1 MLHHRTSKLNGKLR
15 TVKKKKRY
23 HGSTQNA
30 FSFYLSFLNVQH
42 VFPMYQLLCQ
52 ILELNRQ
59 KSTPGVFN
67 TSLRK
72 ETKYNI
78 IRTRLR
84 APDLEKRELPLTK
97 ESGRL
102 QERSE
107 HLAVKLEFGENITR
121 KGYSRSEIQQVQRY
135 THVTKHAWKVAE
147 SYTVGISSE
156 KLRGVVNWA
165 KSWTGYKG

>member
-1 MLHHRTSKLNGKLR
+1 
-15 TVKKKKRY
+15 
-23 HGSTQNA
+23 
-30 FSFYLSFLNVQH
+30 
-42 VFPMYQLLCQ
+42 MYQLLCQ

-107 HLAVKLEFGENITR
+107 HLAVKLEFGENNNKKGVLQIRNTAGAEVHTCDKACLESGR
-121 KGYSRSEIQQVQRY
+121 KLHGWNI
-135 THVTKHAWKVAE
+135 K
-147 SYTVGISSE
+147 
-156 KLRGVVNWA
+156 
-165 KSWTGYKG
+165 

>member
-107 HLAVKLEFGENITR
+107 HLAVKLEFGENNNKKGVLQIRNTAGAEVHTR
-121 KGYSRSEIQQVQRY
+121 DK
-135 THVTKHAWKVAE
+135 ACLE
-147 SYTVGISSE
+147 SGR
-156 KLRGVVNWA
+156 KLHGWNI
-165 KSWTGYKG
+165 K